1 MSKRRIAVP
10 IFLALAAFAAP
21 ASAGAATLAPNKA
34 CYGGGDAILLNGT
47 GFTPGAQVTIA
58 ANGTPLSPP
67 VASTAQGTIL
77 AGLVAP
83 FLTSATERTDTFT
96 ATDGANPANVGT
108 TGVHRSIL
116 RLAVSPANASPL
128 RVRRFKARGFTT
140 GKTLYRHTLRGKKV
154 RNGRMGKLKGAC
166 RTLSVKK
173 RLFRRSAR
181 TGTYHVQFD
190 TFRHYSSKR
199 TQRIRFRIRVYRVV
213 KRASS
218 AASGTTGPV
227 REEWTQVR

>member
-1 MSKRRIAVP
+1 MTTRRIAVP

-21 ASAGAATLAPNKA
+21 ASAGAATLAPNKP
-34 CYGGGDAILLNGT
+34 CYGGGDAVLLGGT
-47 GFTPGAQVTIA
+47 GYTPGAAVTIA
-58 ANGTPLSPP
+58 ANGTPLSPTVTSSP
-67 VASTAQGTIL
+67 QGSIQAAL
-77 AGLVAP
+77 AAP

-116 RLAVSPANASPL
+116 RVAVSPANASPL

-140 GKTLYRHTLRGKKV
+140 GTTLYRHTTRGKKV
-154 RNGRMGKLKGAC
+154 SNGRMGKLKGAC
-166 RTLSVKK
+166 RTLSVRR

-190 TFRHYSSKR
+190 TSRKYSSKR

-218 AASGTTGPV
+218 AAAAGSGPV

>member
-21 ASAGAATLAPNKA
+21 ASASAATLTPDKA
-34 CYGGGDAILLNGT
+34 CYGGGDAVLLGGT
-47 GFTPGAQVTIA
+47 GFTPGAAVTIA
-58 ANGTPLSPP
+58 ANGTPLSPTVTSSP
-67 VASTAQGTIL
+67 QGSIL
-77 AGLVAP
+77 AALSAP

-116 RLAVSPANASPL
+116 RVAVSPANASPL

-140 GKTLYRHTLRGKKV
+140 GTTLYRHTTHGKKV
-154 RNGRMGKLKGAC
+154 SNGRMGKLKGAC
-166 RTLSVKK
+166 KTLSVRK
-173 RLFRRSAR
+173 RLFRRNAEDR
-181 TGTYHVQFD
+181 HLPRAVRHR
-190 TFRHYSSKR
+190 RHYSSKR
-199 TQRIRFRIRVYRVV
+199 TQRIRFRIRVYRIV

-218 AASGTTGPV
+218 AAAGGTGAV
-227 REEWTQVR
+227 REEWTQER